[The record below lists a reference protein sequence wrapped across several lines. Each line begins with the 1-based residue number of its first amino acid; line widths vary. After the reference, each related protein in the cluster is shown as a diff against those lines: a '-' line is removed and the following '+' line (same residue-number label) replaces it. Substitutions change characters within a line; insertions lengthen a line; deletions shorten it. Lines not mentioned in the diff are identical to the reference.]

1 MDVFELSQAF
11 LIAFSAVFLME
22 MGDKTQLTA
31 FTLSVRYR
39 SPLKVFLGVIA
50 GLTGVTLIAVGIG
63 LFIRETVDI
72 EFIKP
77 GIAFLFVLGGL
88 LILIKEIK
96 AQQDQ
101 SKRICPVSLNLCQ
114 KPHENCPEVDTCGI
128 YKSEVIQKGA
138 FIKSLT
144 LMFIAELGDK
154 TMLMGAGLA
163 TQFDPLGVF
172 MGALAALTVV
182 NGLGVFL
189 GEKMANRIPKRQLG
203 LLSGFLFIGTG
214 ILVILL

>member
-1 MDVFELSQAF
+1 MDLLEISQAF
-11 LIAFSAVFLME
+11 LLAFSAVFLME
-22 MGDKTQLTA
+22 MGDKTQLAA

-39 SPLKVFLGVIA
+39 SPMKVFLGVIA
-50 GLTGVTLIAVGIG
+50 GLSGVTLIAVGIG
-63 LFIRETVDI
+63 LFIRETVDV

-88 LILIKEIK
+88 VILIKEIRS
-96 AQQDQ
+96 QQDQ
-101 SKRICPVSLNLCQ
+101 SRLICPVSLNLCQ
-114 KPHENCPEVDTCGI
+114 KPREKCQEVDTCEI

-144 LMFIAELGDK
+144 LMFFAELGDK
-154 TMLMGAGLA
+154 TMLMGAGLV

-172 MGALAALTVV
+172 MGALAALTLV

-214 ILVILL
+214 ILVVLL

>member
-31 FTLSVRYR
+31 FTLSVKYR
-39 SPLKVFLGVIA
+39 SPVKVFLGVIA
-50 GLTGVTLIAVGIG
+50 GLSGVTLIAVGIG
-63 LFIRETVDI
+63 LFIRETVDV

-77 GIAFLFVLGGL
+77 GIALLFILGGL
-88 LILIKEIK
+88 FILIQEIRSK
-96 AQQDQ
+96 QDQ
-101 SKRICPVSLNLCQ
+101 SRRICPVSLNLCH
-114 KPHENCPEVDTCGI
+114 KPRENCPEIDFCGI
-128 YKSEVIQKGA
+128 FKSEVIQKGA

-144 LMFIAELGDK
+144 LMFFAELGDK
-154 TMLMGAGLA
+154 TMLMGAGLV

-189 GEKMANRIPKRQLG
+189 GEKVANKVPKRQLG

-214 ILVILL
+214 ILVVLL